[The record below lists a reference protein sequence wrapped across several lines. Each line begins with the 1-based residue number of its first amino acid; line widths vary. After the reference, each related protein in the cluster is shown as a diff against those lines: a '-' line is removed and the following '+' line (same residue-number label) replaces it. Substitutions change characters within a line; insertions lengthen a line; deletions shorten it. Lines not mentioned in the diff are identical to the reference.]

1 MKNKI
6 ITDPSECH
14 NSHYD
19 NIEYN
24 LIVSKGDI
32 FVKNDIEK
40 YMAIDMLGTG
50 TFGQVVRCISKD
62 GEEVAIKVVKNQ
74 PKYFY
79 YEMNE
84 VKILKTL
91 KQKKLCKYFVEIKD
105 VFTFREHLC
114 IVEEMLGHNLYEL
127 LKITGFKGL
136 DLDILHIISNQILE
150 GINQLSLLGITHC
163 DLKPE
168 NILIKNINTF
178 EVKIIDFG
186 SAFLAPQESNFYVQS
201 RYYRAPEVI
210 LGIPYGSTCDIWS
223 FGCIIYEMFMGCPL
237 FPGKDNTDQI
247 GKIVTFFGRLPRYML
262 EHGKN
267 SHLYFEK
274 ENNYE
279 VIVPSIGLTIRQF
292 KNKLKSKVN
301 STKMDVD
308 MFADFI
314 LMALNPNQL
323 IRPTAA
329 NLLEHKYV
337 KSPFEFVGDKLVEER
352 NQPNP
357 VPRAGKQRRFSE
369 FNVEP
374 TKKLRNIDM
383 SRKRSLFDASNEN
396 KRNN

>member
-1 MKNKI
+1 MRKKI
-6 ITDPSECH
+6 ITEPSDYH
-14 NSHYD
+14 NSLHD

-24 LIVSKGDI
+24 LIMSRGDVLAKSD
-32 FVKNDIEK
+32 FDK
-40 YMAIDMLGTG
+40 YMVIDMLGTG
-50 TFGQVVRCISKD
+50 TFGQVVRCINKD
-62 GEEVAIKVVKNQ
+62 GEEVAIKVVKSQ

-84 VKILKTL
+84 VRILKSL
-91 KQKKLCKYFVEIKD
+91 RQRELCKYFVEIKD
-105 VFTFREHLC
+105 VFTYKEHLC
-114 IVEEMLGHNLYEL
+114 IVEELLGHNLYEL

-150 GINQLSLLGITHC
+150 GLVQLSLLGITHC

-168 NILIKNINTF
+168 NILIKNFNTY

-223 FGCIIYEMFMGCPL
+223 FGCIIYEMFIGYPL
-237 FPGKDNTDQI
+237 FPGKDNVDQI
-247 GKIVTFFGRLPRYML
+247 GKICRFFGRLPRYML

-274 ENNYE
+274 ENNFE
-279 VIVPSIGLTIRQF
+279 LMVPSTGFTMSQM
-292 KNKLKSKVN
+292 KKKLSLKIN

-308 MFADFI
+308 IFADFI

-323 IRPTAA
+323 IRPTAS
-329 NLLEHKYV
+329 NLLEHQYL
-337 KSPFEFVGDKLVEER
+337 KSPFKFVGDTLLEER

-357 VPRAGKQRRFSE
+357 VPRGTKQRRFSE
-369 FNVEP
+369 FNAQP
-374 TKKLRNIDM
+374 TKKTRNIDM
-383 SRKRSLFDASNEN
+383 SRKRSVFDASSEN
-396 KRNN
+396 KHNN